1 MRLSSSLFISF
12 PLSIVLMSRVWGP
25 YLRISVIPLA
35 LEVSLFF
42 MELIFTFLSRGAS
55 VTKYFWFI

>member
-1 MRLSSSLFISF
+1 
-12 PLSIVLMSRVWGP
+12 MSRVWGP